1 MIYTPMTKKA
11 MKLAYQ
17 AHMGQVDKG
26 GVPYVFHPLH
36 LAEGMRTEESV
47 TVALLHDV
55 VEDTPI
61 TLADLAKE
69 GFPHQV
75 LEALEVLTH
84 EPETPYLTYIA
95 QVKQNP
101 LARVVK
107 LADLQHNQDVTRL
120 DRVDERAKERVNLYR
135 EALALLE
142 KF

>member
-1 MIYTPMTKKA
+1 M
-11 MKLAYQ
+11 
-17 AHMGQVDKG
+17 
-26 GVPYVFHPLH
+26 
-36 LAEGMRTEESV
+36 
-47 TVALLHDV
+47 
-55 VEDTPI
+55 
-61 TLADLAKE
+61 
-69 GFPHQV
+69 

>member
-75 LEALEVLTH
+75 LEALEVLSLIH
-84 EPETPYLTYIA
+84 IWCGCFGPWAPAAGRSSVIS
-95 QVKQNP
+95 NCP
-101 LARVVK
+101 LPPDFSFPV
-107 LADLQHNQDVTRL
+107 
-120 DRVDERAKERVNLYR
+120 
-135 EALALLE
+135 
-142 KF
+142 